1 MTFPVFYAIIITESR
16 GARNNGKNFQGFNE
30 ITLDKFKKVCYN
42 YYSKKEK
49 EYIKMF
55 VLECIVAGI
64 CCAGFLGFLIGGIFL
79 MGV

>member
-1 MTFPVFYAIIITESR
+1 
-16 GARNNGKNFQGFNE
+16 
-30 ITLDKFKKVCYN
+30 
-42 YYSKKEK
+42 
-49 EYIKMF
+49 MF